1 MIVFGIIF
9 LFNSLLLSERSI
21 LNDKF
26 LELFDLA
33 VVGGGAAGFMTA
45 ITAAEN
51 GVKKIIILEGTSKL
65 MEKVRI
71 SGGGRCNVTNATWI
85 PNELVDNYPRG
96 GIQLLESFNRF
107 AAGDVYDWFEKKGLK
122 LKIEED
128 LRVFPVSVSY
138 THLTLPTMMSV

>member
-1 MIVFGIIF
+1 M
-9 LFNSLLLSERSI
+9 EP
-21 LNDKF
+21 
-26 LELFDLA
+26 FDLA

-51 GVKKIIILEGTSKL
+51 GVKRIIILEGTSKL

-85 PNELVDNYPRG
+85 PNELVENYPRG

-122 LKIEED
+122 LN
-128 LRVFPVSVSY
+128 LLLMVTSG
-138 THLTLPTMMSV
+138 

>member
-1 MIVFGIIF
+1 M
-9 LFNSLLLSERSI
+9 EP
-21 LNDKF
+21 
-26 LELFDLA
+26 FDLA
-33 VVGGGAAGFMTA
+33 VIGGGAAGFMTA
-45 ITAAEN
+45 ITAAEH
-51 GVKKIIILEGTSKL
+51 GVKRIIILEGTSKL

-128 LRVFPVSVSY
+128 QRVFQC
-138 THLTLPTMMSV
+138 LILLQM